1 MAEQNLDKELAAVF
15 EGRKQLRDLMKYGPD
30 QMVMLTEMAYTFF
43 QEGRYEEARVL
54 FEGLVALDMNN
65 AYFYRALGAVAQ
77 RMGKNDT
84 AIRYYQRALKLNDS
98 EPEVWANMGEILLV
112 EGELERALG
121 CLEKAE
127 TLFRLHHP
135 RAPQRQRV
143 QALLKNYRSVA
154 K

>member
-1 MAEQNLDKELAAVF
+1 MADQQLDTELTAVF
-15 EGRKQLRDLMKYGPD
+15 EGRKQLRDLLGLCPER
-30 QMVMLTEMAYTFF
+30 VALLTEMAYVFF
-43 QEGRYEEARVL
+43 QEGRYEEARIM

-65 AYFYRALGAVAQ
+65 PYFYRALGAVAQ
-77 RMGKNDT
+77 RTGKNDT
-84 AIRYYQRALKLNDS
+84 AVRYYQRALKLNES

-135 RAPQRQRV
+135 RAPQRRRV
-143 QALLKNYRSVA
+143 QALLKNYRSAA